1 MKRIKD
7 IDLSSSLSK
16 KDYKKQLKKLQLK
29 MLSIQQFLFK
39 NNIGLILAFEGMDA
53 AGKGGA
59 IKRLTERLDPRGFIV
74 HPISAPLP
82 HEQKFHYMHRFWTKL
97 PMHGQIG
104 IFDRSWYGRVLV
116 ERIEKF
122 ASKEEWTRAFEEIHH
137 FEKTL
142 TDENYI
148 MLKFW
153 LHVDQ
158 KEQLN
163 RFKERETNPYKVW
176 KLTDEDW
183 RNREKFDEY
192 TAAADEMFNRTDQD
206 YAPWVLIGGNNK
218 QHARIIVLKETIKH
232 VEKELGRRGLNIT
245 YVEHK

>member
-7 IDLSSSLSK
+7 IDLTLTLSK

-29 MLSIQQFLFK
+29 MLSIQQLLFK
-39 NNIGLILAFEGMDA
+39 NNIGLVLAFEGMDA

-59 IKRLTERLDPRGFIV
+59 IKRLTERLDPRGYIV
-74 HPISAPLP
+74 HPISAPNPMNL
-82 HEQKFHYMHRFWTKL
+82 KFHYMHRFWTKL

-122 ASKEEWTRAFEEIHH
+122 ASKEEWTRAYDEINQ

-158 KEQLN
+158 EEQLN
-163 RFKERETNPYKVW
+163 RFKERETNPYKMW
-176 KLTDEDW
+176 KLTEEDW
-183 RNREKFDEY
+183 RNREKFDDY
-192 TAAADEMFNRTDQD
+192 AAAADDMFVRTNRD

>member
-7 IDLSSSLSK
+7 IDLSSSISK

-29 MLSIQQFLFK
+29 MLTIQQILFN

-53 AGKGGA
+53 AGKGGT

-82 HEQKFHYMHRFWTKL
+82 HELKFHYMHRFWTKL

-116 ERIEKF
+116 ERIEKY
-122 ASKEEWTRAFEEIHH
+122 ASKEEWTRAYEEINL

-153 LHVDQ
+153 LHVDR

-245 YVEHK
+245 YVEL